1 MYFTELPEK
10 KRNKMFVNHSKL
22 PTYTYTNAS
31 KCKKIPSKTTTT
43 TQGKQIQNAVS
54 TPCHQNAI
62 SLLFL
67 PTQLLTQMSFILAY
81 LVAPRIQ
88 KEFFFSL
95 IPPFF
100 KEQDHRIVATTTTDA
115 LYYMPKKFCNIHTSY
130 SKTRHKHSLTPLPK
144 SSVGMGFS
152 GMYPD

>member
-1 MYFTELPEK
+1 MYLTELPEK

-54 TPCHQNAI
+54 TPCRQNAI

-81 LVAPRIQ
+81 LVAPRA
-88 KEFFFSL
+88 KYVFKKKFFSPYSPL
-95 IPPFF
+95 FL
-100 KEQDHRIVATTTTDA
+100 KNRTTELWLPLLLM
-115 LYYMPKKFCNIHTSY
+115 LYTMPKKFCNIHTSY
-130 SKTRHKHSLTPLPK
+130 SRLN
-144 SSVGMGFS
+144 VNI
-152 GMYPD
+152 D